1 MQKSKKD
8 LSKSSQ
14 RQQKAKNDEKI
25 TKKGV
30 TPNKRKET

>member
-1 MQKSKKD
+1 MEKSKKD

-14 RQQKAKNDEKI
+14 GQQKAKNDEKI

-30 TPNKRKET
+30 KPN